1 MLKSPCF
8 FYHKSKNSFVCC
20 GFLNIHAWQNMYSG
34 TLYRPPFFPS
44 LFGKVLLHG
53 IQESGHRWC
62 SRNNPGFGTRQNW
75 GGSCFAT
82 SSGQRTI
89 QSSLTLLSFYR
100 VGVIILY
107 EAVVK
112 VEENAFK
119 APHRTS
125 PAYGGCSIKDEINT
139 FWVTLDKLLNR
150 FMPCFTCLWKKGI
163 TEVYLV
169 YRLVRIKLYA

>member
-1 MLKSPCF
+1 MESKSR
-8 FYHKSKNSFVCC
+8 
-20 GFLNIHAWQNMYSG
+20 G
-34 TLYRPPFFPS
+34 TVGVVGTTLA
-44 LFGKVLLHG
+44 L
-53 IQESGHRWC
+53 E
-62 SRNNPGFGTRQNW
+62 PGRTEVEA
-75 GGSCFAT
+75 SFAT

-150 FMPCFTCLWKKGI
+150 FMPCFTCL
-163 TEVYLV
+163 
-169 YRLVRIKLYA
+169 